1 MNPAT
6 AAIFAGTAAL
16 LALYLVNRASGA
28 AGRAWDGAAG
38 VAGAAWDGFAGG
50 VSGAADFVGHHAGT
64 TFNPA
69 SDQNIVYRS
78 VNAVGGV
85 IADDDSWSLGGWLYD
100 VFNPEPT
107 PAPAPPGSWA
117 WYDLPDVRP
126 YQGGGAS
133 GSW

>member
-1 MNPAT
+1 MKPAT

-28 AGRAWDGAAG
+28 AGRAWDG
-38 VAGAAWDGFAGG
+38 FAGG
-50 VSGAADFVGHHAGT
+50 VSGAADFVGHHVST
-64 TFNPA
+64 TINPA
-69 SDQNIVYRS
+69 SDQNIVYRG
-78 VNAVGGV
+78 VNAVGGA
-85 IADDDSWSLGGWLYD
+85 ISGDDSWSLGSWIYD

-107 PAPAPPGSWA
+107 PTPAPPGSWA

-126 YQGGGAS
+126 YQGGAS